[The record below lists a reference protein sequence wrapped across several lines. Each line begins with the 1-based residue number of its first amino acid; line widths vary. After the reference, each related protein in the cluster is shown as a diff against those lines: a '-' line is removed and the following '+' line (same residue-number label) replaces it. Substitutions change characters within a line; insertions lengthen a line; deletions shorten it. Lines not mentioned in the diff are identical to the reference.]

1 MSKPY
6 DREAARAYQREYNR
20 RNRERVDAYRKRY
33 NDEHREEI
41 NEKQRQ
47 KRAKLRAELEAAEYP
62 LHVLD
67 DAYAALYRALEQRR
81 LWKRRKANA
90 AQ

>member
-1 MSKPY
+1 MSH
-6 DREAARAYQREYNR
+6 Q
-20 RNRERVDAYRKRY
+20 
-33 NDEHREEI
+33 
-41 NEKQRQ
+41 Q
-47 KRAKLRAELEAAEYP
+47 AELEAAEYP

>member
-6 DREAARAYQREYNR
+6 DREAARAYHREYNR

-33 NDEHREEI
+33 N
-41 NEKQRQ
+41 EKQRQ
-47 KRAKLRAELEAAEYP
+47 KRAELRAELEAAEYP